1 MGHVG
6 AGRFGFADGRYTLT
20 PALRYDHYKPEST
33 DSYASNPNAGKL
45 PSANS
50 AGRFSP
56 KLLAG
61 WKAADELSLYAQYAY
76 GFKAPSP
83 SQLYTNY
90 GGAGT
95 YLRVGNP
102 YLKPETS
109 KGWELGAKLGS
120 DDLGGALSFFDN
132 RYQNF
137 IDTSAAGLRLAAMAA
152 GLGGP
157 VSAGRHRH
165 RQSRPRAHLRRRG
178 QRALEIRDRLAYLG
192 LAGLGRGQDEGTGQH
207 LNSVAPLKAIVGLG
221 YGRDAWGVD
230 AMLTAA
236 LKRDKVEYPNPTAKA
251 PNADFQA
258 PGYGVMD
265 LLGYWRPEAIK
276 GLQLQAG
283 VQPVR
288 QEILGGHQ
296 RADRGRDANSAPG
309 GLVYR
314 AGPQPADIA
323 HVPILIR

>member
-1 MGHVG
+1 MFPSGPYGRDNSIRQTMYGVNAEATKRLGG
-6 AGRFGFADGRYTLT
+6 AVTQLWTLGGEWYGNKTEQQSSGYDNCPVIRPGTPAPFGPRACDMLHTNQADVPQSKGSQWAMWVQDEFGFADGRYTLT
-20 PALRYDHYKPEST
+20 PALRYDHYKQKPEST

-102 YLKPETS
+102 DLKPETS

-137 IDTSAAGLRLAAMAA
+137 IDTSVPLDAIRRCG
-152 GLGGP
+152 
-157 VSAGRHRH
+157 
-165 RQSRPRAHLRRRG
+165 SRPGRAS
-178 QRALEIRDRLAYLG
+178 IRWASPAPSIAPACASTAPRPARTG
-192 LAGLGRGQDEGTGQH
+192 NSRPAG
-207 LNSVAPLKAIVGLG
+207 APGARWPGPWA
-221 YGRDAWGVD
+221 R
-230 AMLTAA
+230 M
-236 LKRDKVEYPNPTAKA
+236 KA
-251 PNADFQA
+251 PA
-258 PGYGVMD
+258 
-265 LLGYWRPEAIK
+265 
-276 GLQLQAG
+276 
-283 VQPVR
+283 
-288 QEILGGHQ
+288 
-296 RADRGRDANSAPG
+296 ST
-309 GLVYR
+309 
-314 AGPQPADIA
+314 
-323 HVPILIR
+323 